1 MDGVPDKDDSM
12 PLKKG
17 LKPFGTAEYEDE
29 VNSKAE
35 TLYNDSL
42 DSGTTSSS
50 QTIKYE
56 LPIEYLNV
64 NDMTSLKQTIL
75 KFGKE
80 KALNRAAIG
89 IMMKDVNDNEE
100 YLQYISDEDWLKFC
114 EFFNKHVNTFDAV
127 YEDLHYF
134 RNKLNRTPSSFQ
146 ELVDNKS
153 DWILYTKDDTRYRAI
168 ARILNP

>member
-1 MDGVPDKDDSM
+1 MDSVPDKDDSM

-17 LKPFGTAEYEDE
+17 LKPFGTPEYENE

-42 DSGTTSSS
+42 NSGTTPDS
-50 QTIKYE
+50 QTLKYE

-80 KALNRAAIG
+80 KALSRAAIG
-89 IMMKDVNDNEE
+89 IMMKDVNDNEAKKRN
-100 YLQYISDEDWLKFC
+100 YSY
-114 EFFNKHVNTFDAV
+114 
-127 YEDLHYF
+127 YEDKCMIDKQDKIF
-134 RNKLNRTPSSFQ
+134 DKWVS
-146 ELVDNKS
+146 K
-153 DWILYTKDDTRYRAI
+153 I
-168 ARILNP
+168 AKN

>member
-1 MDGVPDKDDSM
+1 MDGVPDKDDPM

-17 LKPFGTAEYEDE
+17 ELKPFGTVEYENE
-29 VNSKAE
+29 IKGKTE
-35 TLYNDSL
+35 TLVLPNPS
-42 DSGTTSSS
+42 TV
-50 QTIKYE
+50 KYD
-56 LPIEYLNV
+56 LPIGYYNV
-64 NDMTSLKQTIL
+64 NDVISLRKYAIQ
-75 KFGKE
+75 FGKE
-80 KALNRAAIG
+80 KAISRAAIG
-89 IMMKDVNDNEE
+89 IMMKDVNDNQD